1 MKDSQDRVKA
11 VTAWDNLKQWIV
23 DEKPIE
29 INCVNFDYRSGTLVI
44 QPNYKHILQEALS
57 LIGKDDRDYSGDNT
71 DHDSKIF
78 LVASSTAC
86 NELRQELR
94 NKFNDKY
101 KED

>member
-1 MKDSQDRVKA
+1 MKDSQD
-11 VTAWDNLKQWIV
+11 WL
-23 DEKPIE
+23 DEILETEPHRTGLHE
-29 INCVNFDYRSGTLVI
+29 DSGNGDPCYCTTKSAI
-44 QPNYKHILQEALS
+44 RKHILQEALEM
-57 LIGKDDRDYSGDNT
+57 IGKDDRDYSGDNT